1 MLIKHFLQPREAR
14 DGRVIAP
21 GQPREAR
28 KWAWL
33 SLGQVSPA
41 SVLLVLG
48 CEEKVGG
55 LGEVGVAGFASLWAF
70 VLSCVAIVTPGL
82 GLTPSLS
89 VITPNP

>member
-48 CEEKVGG
+48 CEEKGGG
-55 LGEVGVAGFASLWAF
+55 LGEVGVAGFACL
-70 VLSCVAIVTPGL
+70 
-82 GLTPSLS
+82 
-89 VITPNP
+89 